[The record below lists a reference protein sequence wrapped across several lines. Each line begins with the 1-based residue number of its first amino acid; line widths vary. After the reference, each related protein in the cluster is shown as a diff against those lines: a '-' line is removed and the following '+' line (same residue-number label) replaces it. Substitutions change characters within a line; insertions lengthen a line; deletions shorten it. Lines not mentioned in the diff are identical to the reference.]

1 MSNDL
6 DLIRTSE
13 TAELLDRLAV
23 ELPGLKGDKY
33 ATDIVAS
40 MLWLD
45 QARGDSRPDDYI
57 LVNRDLGEVLMYE
70 ADIADA
76 AVGYLWGKA
85 CVYGIAHD
93 TDTFLRKARNPFMV
107 EFPLRDDIPVNIRG
121 KKVAVAIMSLEES
134 DQEPFVD
141 YEAIT
146 MRHDHT
152 IVGDNRPFRRAA

>member
-1 MSNDL
+1 MANDL

-13 TAELLDRLAV
+13 TADLLDRLAV

-33 ATDIVAS
+33 AADMVAA

-45 QARGDSRPDDYI
+45 QARGDGRPDDYI
-57 LVNRDLGEVLMYE
+57 LTNRDLGEVLMYE

-76 AVGYLWGKA
+76 SVGYLWGKA

-93 TDTFLRKARNPFMV
+93 TDAFLCKARNPFMV
-107 EFPLRDDIPVNIRG
+107 EFPLRDDVPANIRG
-121 KKVAVAIMSLEES
+121 KKIAVAIMGIDES

>member
-1 MSNDL
+1 MANDL
-6 DLIRTSE
+6 DLIRTSD

-23 ELPGLKGDKY
+23 ELPGLKVEKY
-33 ATDIVAS
+33 STDMVAAI
-40 MLWLD
+40 LWLD
-45 QARGDSRPDDYI
+45 QARGNSRPGNYI

-76 AVGYLWGKA
+76 PVGYLWGKA

-93 TDTFLRKARNPFMV
+93 TDAFLRKARHPFII
-107 EFPLRDDIPVNIRG
+107 EFPLRDDIPANVRG

-134 DQEPFVD
+134 EQEPFVD